1 MNARRRSARFPNL
14 PRQDETVLT
23 ESELRWRRHR
33 NGPAIASVAP
43 ISSPRQDASE
53 FMPTTNPSPQRPLVA
68 VITPVYNG
76 ARHVEGA
83 IKAVQAQTYR
93 PLVHCIVD
101 NASTDATPEIIARY
115 ANADVPIITIRNPET
130 ITFQRNSNAVAG
142 LIPPEATHFRMLH
155 ADDTMP
161 PNAIEDMMEAALRDD
176 TIVMVAGIE
185 KLNGVERPH
194 HFPPECIIYEASNML
209 ARYLSDEAHIPTAHV
224 LYRRDAIRSGEDFYP
239 NDIVECYIAA
249 VCRVLSRGK
258 RAAFV
263 HKYVADTIRHPDS
276 GSLIF
281 TLAPK
286 VKAVIWEKLLFIERY
301 GPAHLSNTEF
311 KRVQRRFLR
320 IFYRRLLY
328 WAAFG
333 KLDIAV
339 RDYRRLKARGHA
351 PGPWDFI
358 AAVVVWP
365 YYLFLKRYGK
375 PHAPRPWPADAT
387 TSTT

>member
-1 MNARRRSARFPNL
+1 
-14 PRQDETVLT
+14 
-23 ESELRWRRHR
+23 
-33 NGPAIASVAP
+33 
-43 ISSPRQDASE
+43 
-53 FMPTTNPSPQRPLVA
+53 MPTPSSPLVA

-76 ARHVEGA
+76 ARHIEAA

-101 NASTDATPEIIARY
+101 NASTDATPDIIARY
-115 ANADVPIITIRNPET
+115 ANAGVPIITIRNPET
-130 ITFQRNSNAVAG
+130 ITFQQNSNKVAS

-161 PNAIEDMMEAALRDD
+161 PNAIADMMDAALADD

-194 HFPPECIIYEASNML
+194 YFPSECTIYEASNML

-224 LYRRDAIRSGEDFYP
+224 LFRRDAIQAGEDFYP
-239 NDIVECYIAA
+239 TDIVECYIAT
-249 VCRVLSRGK
+249 VCRVLSRGQ

-311 KRVQRRFLR
+311 ERVRRRFLR
-320 IFYRRLLY
+320 VIYRRLLY
-328 WAAFG
+328 WGASG
-333 KLDIAV
+333 SMQIAV
-339 RDYRRLKARGHA
+339 RDYKRLKARGHA
-351 PGPWDFI
+351 PTLWNFI
-358 AAVVVWP
+358 EAVLVWP
-365 YYLFLKRYGK
+365 YYLFLKRVAR
-375 PHAPRPWPADAT
+375 PHAPRRWPADAT
-387 TSTT
+387 TSTA